1 MGCHSLIQE
10 IFLTQESNPRLLHLL
25 HWQAYSLPL
34 SHVGSAPRGHVMT
47 NAGIHQASKHM
58 PSFFTIPF
66 HLGPSSSSQQGIFH
80 IKLWTLNLWYLFHTI
95 EQWIRISTAGP
106 QEQVEY
112 CRNQSSRNQA
122 PHPESWRTQVYYT
135 SGSRGVNSPSSEP

>member
-1 MGCHSLIQE
+1 MHQGGTWWQMLVFTRLPSTCHHFSQSLSIWVPPHHR
-10 IFLTQESNPRLLHLL
+10 NKV
-25 HWQAYSLPL
+25 YSIL
-34 SHVGSAPRGHVMT
+34 SYR
-47 NAGIHQASKHM
+47 
-58 PSFFTIPF
+58 
-66 HLGPSSSSQQGIFH
+66 
-80 IKLWTLNLWYLFHTI
+80 TLNLWYLFHTI

-135 SGSRGVNSPSSEP
+135 SGSRGVNSPSSEPWTKGLQSLYTRTAMIKRVCEFAGAGRLQRAGQGWVR